1 MHLTGVM
8 PRNSDPSF
16 MDLSPYMFKEDGTM
30 VIRSSHCVSIEEVDE
45 MQEEYYLGNYL
56 CGKDVTATDMIW
68 APYLE
73 RYAIQLPLLF
83 PNDKRCNPRSSTYE
97 EVAKWY
103 TTMERQLPAYSCCVQ
118 GDERHWR
125 RCLEKAV
132 TIRNNERAVSN
143 DQKAVLP
150 LVPEKFGYWM
160 KKNPKADKLW
170 EEYSSTRPWLGD
182 SPLEEVALYLI
193 RNQNEIITAAVLSL
207 DMKEDSVD
215 EALREVIHLLLSD
228 SSESSSKVEL
238 SDKARQVA
246 MFVSEMIQV
255 PRDLSYIP
263 ALALGQVVKS
273 IIRVESLVK

>member
-1 MHLTGVM
+1 
-8 PRNSDPSF
+8 
-16 MDLSPYMFKEDGTM
+16 MDLAPYMFKEDGTM

-97 EVAKWY
+97 EVAGWY

-118 GDERHWR
+118 GDARHWR

-132 TIRNNERAVSN
+132 TIYNNERAVSN

-150 LVPEKFGYWM
+150 PVPEKFGWWM

-193 RNQNEIITAAVLSL
+193 RNQQDIIATAASSVE
-207 DMKEDSVD
+207 MNHDSVD
-215 EALREVIHLLLSD
+215 ESLREVIQLLLLDSD
-228 SSESSSKVEL
+228 DSSSKVEL
-238 SDKARQVA
+238 SEKAIQVA
-246 MFVSEMIQV
+246 MFVSETIEV
-255 PRDLSYIP
+255 PRDIAYIP

>member
-1 MHLTGVM
+1 
-8 PRNSDPSF
+8 
-16 MDLSPYMFKEDGTM
+16 M
-30 VIRSSHCVSIEEVDE
+30 VLRSSHCVSIEEIDE

-97 EVAKWY
+97 EVAGWY

-132 TIRNNERAVSN
+132 TIHNERAVSN
-143 DQKAVLP
+143 DQKIVLP
-150 LVPEKFGYWM
+150 PVPEKFGWWM

-170 EEYSSTRPWLGD
+170 QEYSSTRPWLGD

-193 RNQNEIITAAVLSL
+193 RNKHEITAAAASGL
-207 DMKEDSVD
+207 DMKEDSVG
-215 EALREVIHLLLSD
+215 EALREVIQLLLSD
-228 SSESSSKVEL
+228 SDSSSEVEL

-246 MFVSEMIQV
+246 MLVSEMIEV
-255 PRDLSYIP
+255 PRDIAYIP
-263 ALALGQVVKS
+263 ALALGRVVKS

>member
-1 MHLTGVM
+1 
-8 PRNSDPSF
+8 
-16 MDLSPYMFKEDGTM
+16 M

-97 EVAKWY
+97 EVAKWF

-132 TIRNNERAVSN
+132 TIHNNERAVSN

-150 LVPEKFGYWM
+150 PLSKEFGWWM